1 MHKSK
6 YFDKAGEMAI
16 SKLMPKPDISIS
28 ISMAGGGGL
37 SSISEPII
45 NRVSGGEMI
54 GEDFFGGY
62 TDEYAGVSD
71 DDLQDDPT
79 QAPTPNRPEDLQ
91 TSKPG
96 SSIRHGTRGWTK
108 EGVKR
113 GVSNL
118 IDSYGDNVVLPL
130 ARFLGFYP
138 EPKQADML
146 RTEPGRDQKTLTS
159 LDLGEGKRSYTPGY
173 GGREERIDIIREQ
186 GIQPEQAI
194 KIQDASREREKAI
207 RESERQKNIPE
218 TYRHSFRTS
227 NPYGIV
233 GDILGLSKAL
243 PLSEQPRS
251 IRNLPI
257 GFAQGG
263 GLSNLNKTMMI
274 KGQPHRLSYID
285 PRQAA
290 IGGPVIKRQE
300 GGDWYGE
307 STADMYFTEDDFTP
321 YADIPGSEFTDTED
335 ATLSESFISSGGR
348 GADPREFYDDQI
360 RESLEAGEDPRTTTR
375 DQNLMERA
383 VGFFT
388 GTPSDEEVTE
398 KQSDLMNKAYE
409 VGYGT
414 WRNTIGKYSTDT
426 PKDYDAWFAAQDPN
440 ALIAGYQIGDPVGAA
455 IESSFNLVRQQLQN
469 KFKTAKD
476 ERDYYGEATPDID
489 KEPSEMT
496 REELQDAAKDI
507 EGLEDFIP
515 YDGIDYP
522 WYMPGG
528 NIVQG
533 LNFLSKNVIG
543 TGTINGVPIHVNKDG
558 SVNPIS
564 PEDEAGF
571 DRSGLEGENQSIE
584 RRKRKRK
591 RVAPK
596 EEEKVTEKIEE
607 TESFPTG
614 RRIASL
620 GGLQDI
626 YQNIYG
632 RQFRTG

>member
-1 MHKSK
+1 
-6 YFDKAGEMAI
+6 
-16 SKLMPKPDISIS
+16 
-28 ISMAGGGGL
+28 
-37 SSISEPII
+37 
-45 NRVSGGEMI
+45 
-54 GEDFFGGY
+54 
-62 TDEYAGVSD
+62 
-71 DDLQDDPT
+71 
-79 QAPTPNRPEDLQ
+79 
-91 TSKPG
+91 
-96 SSIRHGTRGWTK
+96 
-108 EGVKR
+108 
-113 GVSNL
+113 
-118 IDSYGDNVVLPL
+118 
-130 ARFLGFYP
+130 
-138 EPKQADML
+138 
-146 RTEPGRDQKTLTS
+146 
-159 LDLGEGKRSYTPGY
+159 
-173 GGREERIDIIREQ
+173 
-186 GIQPEQAI
+186 
-194 KIQDASREREKAI
+194 
-207 RESERQKNIPE
+207 
-218 TYRHSFRTS
+218 
-227 NPYGIV
+227 
-233 GDILGLSKAL
+233 
-243 PLSEQPRS
+243 
-251 IRNLPI
+251 
-257 GFAQGG
+257 
-263 GLSNLNKTMMI
+263 MMI

-290 IGGPVIKRQE
+290 VGGPVIKRQE

-307 STADMYFTEDDFTP
+307 STADIDLGDWDY
-321 YADIPGSEFTDTED
+321 PGMDFTDTED
-335 ATLSESFISSGGR
+335 TYDTWLPERAEIISRSGTGPGR
-348 GADPREFYDDQI
+348 ADPRQFYDDQI
-360 RESLEAGEDPRTTTR
+360 RESLEVGEDPRTTTR

-383 VGFFT
+383 LGFFT

-409 VGYGT
+409 VGYDT

-426 PKDYDAWFAAQDPN
+426 PKDYDDWFATQNPN

-571 DRSGLEGENQSIE
+571 DRSGLEGENQAIE
-584 RRKRKRK
+584 RRKRRKRK